1 MEEELKIKKFQFA
14 RKLSQTKY
22 LTDDVFKD
30 IFDDL
35 LSLITENLTSLLTIQ
50 EELFKNIDTIETVV
64 KLTASNTFKKL
75 SLNVKA

>member
-1 MEEELKIKKFQFA
+1 MEEELKIKNFQFA

-30 IFDDL
+30 IFYDL

-64 KLTASNTFKKL
+64 KLTAFNTFKKL